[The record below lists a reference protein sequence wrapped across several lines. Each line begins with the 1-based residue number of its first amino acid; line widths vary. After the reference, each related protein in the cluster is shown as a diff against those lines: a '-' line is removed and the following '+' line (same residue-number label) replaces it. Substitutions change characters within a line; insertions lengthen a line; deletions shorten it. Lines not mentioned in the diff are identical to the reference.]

1 MRYKRHK
8 HEYLRD
14 RVQECRCD
22 LAVLRFQLAD
32 IGADLYGWKIETA
45 AAYEG
50 ARLRRE
56 EEVETALNELKKK
69 DNKITNVADRAKRT
83 AKLETSAEEMIRA
96 DKMNRL
102 AVNLY
107 QYAIPDVLHAMSS
120 RLASFDRPTESP
132 KHDNRPQE
140 EPADSWFSDEWDRE
154 ERRVID
160 GVSDLESE
168 M

>member
-1 MRYKRHK
+1 M
-8 HEYLRD
+8 EYARE
-14 RVQECRCD
+14 RVQECRDD

-45 AAYEG
+45 AAYEN

-56 EEVETALNELKKK
+56 EEVETSLNELKKK
-69 DNKITNVADRAKRT
+69 DNKVTNVADRAKRT
-83 AKLETSAEEMIRA
+83 AKLETSSEEMIRA

-102 AVNLY
+102 AINLY

-120 RLASFDRPTESP
+120 RLASYDRPTEAP
-132 KHDNRPQE
+132 RQDNRNQE
-140 EPADSWFSDEWDRE
+140 DPADSWFQDEWDRE
-154 ERRVID
+154 ERRVVD

-168 M
+168 L